1 MLRRVKATILG
12 LVFCLMIVGI
22 CGITLV
28 DWGNAKEP
36 PTHGA
41 TGQRNAADSGSKAL
55 RVDVVKPRQGGIERI
70 TTQPGSV
77 HSFESANLFAKI
89 SGYLSEQP
97 VDIGDTVKVGQ
108 VLAIIDSPELEKDV
122 ERSIAD
128 VEKAKAGVAQMQASV
143 AVAKAQHAAAEAA
156 VIQASAEIKRD
167 QSKQSFQSK
176 QYRRM
181 KELFDLKSIDERL
194 VDEKQDQY
202 LASESAVD
210 VSKAGVVTAQAQVA
224 AAHAKIDQANA
235 DLKNAE
241 AEVRVADANLAK
253 SKVFLNYTKII
264 SPYDGIVTQRGFHPG
279 DFIREA
285 TSGGAAPLFRVERTD
300 LMRVIVQIPDS
311 DVPYVNVGDL
321 ATVQIVT
328 LPGTDFKGK
337 VARCAESENH
347 ETRTMRTEIDLP
359 NPHHR
364 FRDGMYGRVVIELQV
379 GSKSALTLPS
389 STLTGKSENGNGHV
403 YVVEGEKARLVPV
416 KLGTDNGVDF
426 EVLEGLTADSQ
437 VISRYNGAIGDG
449 VPVVVSRPDAT
460 AKPEGGH

>member
-1 MLRRVKATILG
+1 MLRRVKATIIG
-12 LVFCLMIVGI
+12 LVLCLIVIGI
-22 CGITLV
+22 GGMSLV
-28 DWGNAKEP
+28 NWGNEKEARAHGETA
-36 PTHGA
+36 TH
-41 TGQRNAADSGSKAL
+41 AAAESGSNAL
-55 RVDVVKPRQGGIERI
+55 RVEVVKPRQGGIERI

-77 HSFESANLFAKI
+77 YSFESANLVAKV
-89 SGYLSEQP
+89 SGYLSELP
-97 VDIGDTVKVGQ
+97 VDIGSRVKVGQ
-108 VLAIIDSPELEKDV
+108 ILAVIDSPELEKDV
-122 ERSIAD
+122 ERAVAD

-156 VIQASAEIKRD
+156 VVQAAAEIKRD

-194 VDEKQDQY
+194 VDEKQDQF

-224 AAHAKIDQANA
+224 AAQAKIDQANA

-241 AEVRVADANLAK
+241 AEVRVADSNLAK
-253 SKVFLNYTKII
+253 ARVFLNYTKIV
-264 SPYDGIVTQRGFHPG
+264 SPYDGVITQRGFHPG

-285 TSGGAAPLFRVERTD
+285 TSGNAAPLLRVERTD
-300 LMRVIVQIPDS
+300 LMRVVVQIPDS

-328 LPGTDFKGK
+328 LPGVNFKGK

-359 NPHHR
+359 NPQNR

-379 GSKSALTLPS
+379 GNKDALTLPA
-389 STLTGKSENGNGHV
+389 STLTGKSESGRGQV
-403 YVVEGEKARLVPV
+403 YVVEDGRARLVPV
-416 KLGTDNGVDF
+416 KLGTDNGVEV
-426 EVLEGLTADSQ
+426 EVLDGLKVGAQ

-449 VPVVVSRPDAT
+449 VPVVVSKPEIIT
-460 AKPEGGH
+460 KPEGGH